1 MTSSRLAIFAVASA
15 GGLFLPACAHL
26 KVDPIE
32 VKEIHIVHDVNIHV
46 DKELNDYFAFQEQN
60 AAATTTRATTA
71 PATQAAAAVEGD
83 KL

>member
-1 MTSSRLAIFAVASA
+1 MTSRLLSILPMALA
-15 GGLFLPACAHL
+15 GGLLLPACAHL

-60 AAATTTRATTA
+60 AATTQPATTA
-71 PATQAAAAVEGD
+71 PASQTAASMTGD